1 MRHRARCLDR
11 PGRLRHVA
19 PVKSAR
25 GMRAALSCSTVS
37 GFLNG
42 CVMPMAEGMKVV
54 YQDAWNPNT
63 MLDLST
69 RPVVAVHGS
78 SGDTG

>member
-1 MRHRARCLDR
+1 
-11 PGRLRHVA
+11 
-19 PVKSAR
+19 
-25 GMRAALSCSTVS
+25 
-37 GFLNG
+37 
-42 CVMPMAEGMKVV
+42 MPMAEGMKVV

-69 RPVVAVHGS
+69 RPMVAVHGS